1 MFMEGP
7 NNRINFN
14 KQGIE
19 QTKAV
24 SANPEAT
31 KGEAAETPEKLRG
44 ASNSTLGF
52 NPSIV
57 GQTLLLMQG
66 ANGLKPTN
74 NFFKVSEEPK
84 SPETISN
91 KSPETTAI
99 LPKALNAQLEALF
112 LDSPE
117 ATKKFSDLVEKA
129 DRQIESVT
137 KISPKEITMLR
148 GAVIDINQDAFTT
161 ALKQALELDAN
172 RSSRPLITEAIIQN
186 FKNAKE

>member
-7 NNRINFN
+7 NRVNLNN
-14 KQGIE
+14 HGVE

-24 SANPEAT
+24 SANSETA
-31 KGEAAETPEKLRG
+31 KAEAAKTPEKLRG
-44 ASNSTLGF
+44 ANNSTLGF
-52 NPSIV
+52 DPSIA

-66 ANGLKPTN
+66 ANGIKPTN

-91 KSPETTAI
+91 KSSETTAI

-117 ATKKFSDLVEKA
+117 ATKKFTDLVEKA
-129 DRQIESVT
+129 DRQPESIA
-137 KISPKEITMLR
+137 KLNPKELQTVK
-148 GAVIDINQDAFTT
+148 GALIDIKQDAFTT
-161 ALKQALELDAN
+161 ALKQALQFSD
-172 RSSRPLITEAIIQN
+172 RIPPSTESIVQS
-186 FKNAKE
+186 FHNAKE